1 MKPVKKQPWFK
12 VFRTAIITSLV
23 WTGTVSLMFWMFSAP
38 DISYISIFSTMLSY
52 GVLLF
57 GSASILI
64 ELLTPFFVPGE
75 AHSRSYQNPRS

>member
-1 MKPVKKQPWFK
+1 
-12 VFRTAIITSLV
+12 
-23 WTGTVSLMFWMFSAP
+23 
-38 DISYISIFSTMLSY
+38 MLSY